1 VRTPDTQRAS
11 GKRRGWLF
19 LILGSALDEYGPR
32 PPTKERQ
39 FKFLK
44 KNSCVPRKFTKVHNS
59 IFELLDTPG
68 KLRRELH
75 NRIVYGNPTL
85 GMLVVKLVEL

>member
-32 PPTKERQ
+32 TKDSLN
-39 FKFLK
+39 FKKKTVAGTFNFLAFIQYR
-44 KNSCVPRKFTKVHNS
+44 NAR
-59 IFELLDTPG
+59 
-68 KLRRELH
+68 KLRRELQQQDC
-75 NRIVYGNPTL
+75 PAALQT
-85 GMLVVKLVEL
+85 ELRDSQLS